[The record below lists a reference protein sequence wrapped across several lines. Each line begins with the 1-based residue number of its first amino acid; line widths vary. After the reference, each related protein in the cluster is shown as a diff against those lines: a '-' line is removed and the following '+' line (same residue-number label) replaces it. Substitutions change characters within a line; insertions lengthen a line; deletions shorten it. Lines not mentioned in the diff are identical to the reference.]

1 MKAFPSFFLS
11 QSPAVGIFIY
21 DVNTF
26 AISGWLLSTAGW
38 ISIEHAS
45 ECAAASAVH
54 MHAHSKRVTGVRCVP
69 TRNSM
74 SSGLI
79 TSASDVYRL
88 IMRVYHS
95 SALPEYYG
103 FESNAYTSL
112 SLSPSGTYIWVC
124 SLTDAGVCVGRG
136 WCFHFAPTRPHQT
149 RWDRRFG
156 LVDFWH
162 MAGMLTQNAH
172 CVYELSP
179 ALMFERRE
187 RRGISKAI
195 CVSRLVLGIRTGE
208 TEISLNSKYPLKSIW
223 SLSWLRSFIL
233 PV

>member
-54 MHAHSKRVTGVRCVP
+54 MHAHSKCVTGVRCVP

-112 SLSPSGTYIWVC
+112 SLSLWYIHTFGCAPWLMPVFVWAGADVFISPPRALTRPDGTAGLVWWISGTWRACWHGTPTVCASWVLHWC
-124 SLTDAGVCVGRG
+124 LNDESGV
-136 WCFHFAPTRPHQT
+136 
-149 RWDRRFG
+149 
-156 LVDFWH
+156 
-162 MAGMLTQNAH
+162 
-172 CVYELSP
+172 EL
-179 ALMFERRE
+179 AKQF
-187 RRGISKAI
+187 
-195 CVSRLVLGIRTGE
+195 V
-208 TEISLNSKYPLKSIW
+208 
-223 SLSWLRSFIL
+223 F